1 MAVLNNQP
9 TNPQFLSPV
18 GFNFNIRKLPNTNY
32 FVQAVNLPGVQLGET
47 PLATPF
53 HQIPTPGDRVTYGE
67 LAITFKVDENMENY
81 IELYNWLQY
90 LGFPQGFHQSKEIY
104 ESDGLKGLT
113 GLRNVQRTERAL
125 GEGGV
130 SDATLTVLNSA
141 SNPNLSIVFEDCFP
155 TSISDIGLDS
165 RNTDI
170 EFIEAQCSFRF
181 KLYQI
186 YRIQSSGVSNTSVR
200 IAG

>member
-1 MAVLNNQP
+1 
-9 TNPQFLSPV
+9 
-18 GFNFNIRKLPNTNY
+18 
-32 FVQAVNLPGVQLGET
+32 
-47 PLATPF
+47 
-53 HQIPTPGDRVTYGE
+53 
-67 LAITFKVDENMENY
+67 MENY

-186 YRIQSSGVSNTSVR
+186 YKIQSSGISNTSVR